1 VQGPGSAEVDPK
13 LAIESAAMRQR
24 IELENIEEMRRE
36 AGIDDVELHEAIR
49 GLRAGDSVRLTARVG
64 ARAFPGVCLLI
75 RITSIRGNLFRGRV
89 DRKSSSTTLAEVKAG
104 SLLTFTV
111 DHIHSV
117 VSKRTADA

>member
-1 VQGPGSAEVDPK
+1 
-13 LAIESAAMRQR
+13 MRQR

-49 GLRAGDSVRLTARVG
+49 CLRAGDSVRLTARVG

-75 RITSIRGNLFRGRV
+75 RITSIRGSLFRGRV
-89 DRKSSSTTLAEVKAG
+89 DRKSSSTLAEVKAG
-104 SLLTFTV
+104 ALLTFTE

-117 VSKRTADA
+117 VSKRGGDS